1 MRASPIERVV
11 KDCVVG
17 ANVTIEPGVAVL
29 KTDQSHRLSAKSC
42 NRTRTGN
49 FWCFFESLIRKR
61 RERSQHSLLMSQYS
75 SELQTEWAEHKATR
89 FFRLAVVLCS
99 SQLLWRCLFASHLVG

>member
-11 KDCVVG
+11 KDCVVR

-42 NRTRTGN
+42 NRTRTGD
-49 FWCFFESLIRKR
+49 FWCFLS
-61 RERSQHSLLMSQYS
+61 RSSGNVENGPS
-75 SELQTEWAEHKATR
+75 TR
-89 FFRLAVVLCS
+89 FSRRSTHQSYTHSGRNTKPRDFSDSR
-99 SQLLWRCLFASHLVG
+99 

>member
-1 MRASPIERVV
+1 MLLKPDLGGLEEELVRASPIERVV
-11 KDCVVG
+11 KDCVVR

-49 FWCFFESLIRKR
+49 F
-61 RERSQHSLLMSQYS
+61 
-75 SELQTEWAEHKATR
+75 
-89 FFRLAVVLCS
+89 
-99 SQLLWRCLFASHLVG
+99 